1 MPEFCF
7 ENALVLSVKPLEDKK
22 FIVSLFTKERGRHLG
37 VVRKKTPPMTASFL
51 TGRWKARLQE
61 QMGSYFVDEERSGN
75 LVFLD
80 DAKRLNVLSSVCKL
94 LDELLPERVDF
105 EFFYEKT
112 RDLLNNLT
120 ASDFQRRYILWEIAL
135 LEVLG
140 FGLDLSKCAGGGN
153 SNDLAYVSPKT
164 GRAVSRDMGAPYR
177 DKLLPLPSFVL
188 KDDILPDEMSL
199 LQGLNLTGY
208 FLLNHAGLR
217 HFPVLRSLIV

>member
-94 LDELLPERVDF
+94 LDELLPEREDF

-164 GRAVSRDMGAPYR
+164 GRAVSRDMGEPYR